1 MLFFVH
7 GWESNAS
14 RWENLLPYLKKS
26 GSTIIAID
34 GPAHLSSGKEFS
46 IPICRIHSYC
56 RKFKPQYLIGHS
68 LGGKRVC
75 ITNRFI
81 KVMP

>member
-1 MLFFVH
+1 LVH

-14 RWENLLPYLKKS
+14 RWDLLPYLKKS
-26 GSTIIAID
+26 GNHTLMVLHMDCLAEKNLAFQYAEFIL
-34 GPAHLSSGKEFS
+34 LSKNSNLS
-46 IPICRIHSYC
+46 I
-56 RKFKPQYLIGHS
+56 LIGHS

>member
-1 MLFFVH
+1 MVGKVMHLAGKFTAIF
-7 GWESNAS
+7 
-14 RWENLLPYLKKS
+14 KKIWKYYH
-26 GSTIIAID
+26 TID
-34 GPAHLSSGKEFS
+34 GPAHGLSSGKEFS
-46 IPICRIHSYC
+46 IPNMQNSFIL
-56 RKFKPQYLIGHS
+56 RKIQTSVFNGHS